1 MPGSS
6 PGGNSTSITG
16 PVIWITFPVAIG
28 LSVSFGGQP
37 PRASAP
43 EAISIISRV
52 MVACRVLL

>member
-1 MPGSS
+1 M
-6 PGGNSTSITG
+6 TG

-28 LSVSFGGQP
+28 YLFSFLRQP

-52 MVACRVLL
+52 MVA